1 MDDLWLHIGLI
12 VAGFASGLIDAMVG
26 GGGLIQVPALS
37 LLYPGAGAASVMG
50 TSKFAGVFGTAAAFW
65 QYARRIRLPW
75 RALAVASVTA
85 GLGALC
91 GAYLLTKISRAQF
104 DFLLPILL
112 GAMFVYTLVRKDL
125 GQAHEPRF
133 EGKPLDQASAVTG
146 AGIGLYDGFF
156 GPGTGSLLVFIYVR
170 LFGFDFIHASAMAKG
185 VNVACNVCAL
195 ALFISLGYLLWPDAL
210 WLAGANLLGGVIGSK
225 LALRFGSVWVRRI
238 FIVVVAAL
246 ILNIVRK
253 SLWS

>member
-1 MDDLWLHIGLI
+1 MDEFWLHLALI
-12 VAGFASGLIDAMVG
+12 AAGFASGLIDAMVG

-37 LLYPGAGAASVMG
+37 LLYPGASAASVMG
-50 TSKFAGVFGTAAAFW
+50 TSKLAGVFGTAAAFW

-75 RALAVASVTA
+75 RALAIASATA
-85 GLGALC
+85 GVGAIL
-91 GAYLLTKISRAQF
+91 GAYLLTQISRAQF

-125 GQAHEPRF
+125 GQAHEPRYQGPA
-133 EGKPLDQASAVTG
+133 EDKASALTG
-146 AGIGLYDGFF
+146 AGMGLYDGFF

-210 WLAGANLLGGVIGSK
+210 WLAAANLIGGVIGSK
-225 LALRFGSVWVRRI
+225 LALRFGSIWVRRI

-246 ILNIVRK
+246 ILNMIRK
-253 SLWS
+253 MLWG